1 MFVSFV
7 IFSFFSADDRKKG
20 RKKETHEKRDPCRSS
35 FHASLGLTFTP
46 RVQGV
51 SEMPSISAF
60 IRKLII
66 YGYVYDVNYD
76 DIIQYNKELNAIG
89 NNVNQIVRLCQKTG
103 NVYAEDISE
112 IKELLEKIWHIQES
126 ILSRQP

>member
-1 MFVSFV
+1 MVERVRKNELKVFLS
-7 IFSFFSADDRKKG
+7 DDEKYILDKKW
-20 RKKETHEKRDPCRSS
+20 K
-35 FHASLGLTFTP
+35 
-46 RVQGV
+46 V

-76 DIIQYNKELNAIG
+76 DLRQYNKELNAIG

-126 ILSRQP
+126 ILSKQP

>member
-1 MFVSFV
+1 MAERVRKNELKVFLS
-7 IFSFFSADDRKKG
+7 DD
-20 RKKETHEKRDPCRSS
+20 EKFILDEKWKI
-35 FHASLGLTFTP
+35 
-46 RVQGV
+46 
-51 SEMPSISAF
+51 SEMPSKSAF

-66 YGYVYDVNYD
+66 YGYVYDVNYED
-76 DIIQYNKELNAIG
+76 LRQYNKELNAIG